1 MAIGSIISQGL
12 MVAYFSPPVAGVC
25 LVAVSPVAVGGGF
38 ISKEITSKVAR
49 LVLASDFG
57 KNGCVKELLCPR
69 ELACIS
75 FVIGFVATLIPA
87 YFALCYI
94 LDIGSVAPYDPNRKT
109 TGQALK

>member
-1 MAIGSIISQGL
+1 MDIGSIISQGL

-57 KNGCVKELLCPR
+57 KYCPR
-69 ELACIS
+69 GLACFS
-75 FVIGFVATLIPA
+75 FVIGFVATLIPT

-94 LDIGSVAPYDPNRKT
+94 LDIGRVLPYDPNRRA
-109 TGQALK
+109 TGQMLK